1 MGVSQKYL
9 ALIKSFPLRPIR
21 SEGELDKAAA
31 VMRELTRHGFSR
43 LSAAE
48 SDYLEILGNLIE
60 EYENKHYP
68 IENLPPHEMLAAS
81 MEVKGVNQT
90 KLSEATGIPISTI
103 SDLLNQ
109 KREFNVSHIGK
120 FCAYFKLEPGAF
132 IHVEDRVPA

>member
-1 MGVSQKYL
+1 MSVSQKYL

-21 SEGELDKAAA
+21 SDGELDKAAA
-31 VMRELTRHGFSR
+31 VMRNLTRRGFSR
-43 LSAAE
+43 LSAGE

-60 EYENKHYP
+60 KYENKHHP
-68 IENLPPHEMLAAS
+68 IANLPPHEMLAAS

-109 KREFNVSHIGK
+109 KRDFNVSHIGK